1 MQTSDPDTRLMLA
14 FRDGDTAALSELYR
28 HWAGPLLR
36 CLERMVREKSIAEE
50 LMQETFIRVHGARDR
65 YVPEARFSTWLFR
78 IGRNLALNELER
90 VRSRAPHLTTDE
102 SPREPGAT
110 RRAPLVLVATQSA
123 VDELVAAAALAIYLG
138 ISVSGPA
145 TREGGPPLDPGNSVA
160 VINAAPTAPGTRD
173 IGIEDE
179 MVWALGY
186 VEDAGDLE
194 VLSGSLF
201 EDLEIIEQLELL
213 DYLSAR
219 EAAFGSREERG

>member
-36 CLERMVREKSIAEE
+36 FLERMVREKSIAEE

-123 VDELVAAAALAIYLG
+123 VDDLVDARREHARLENELATLPERQRSALWLTAVEGYSYDEVA
-138 ISVSGPA
+138 
-145 TREGGPPLDPGNSVA
+145 
-160 VINAAPTAPGTRD
+160 
-173 IGIEDE
+173 
-179 MVWALGY
+179 
-186 VEDAGDLE
+186 E
-194 VLSGSLF
+194 VLETTSASVKALVHRARSSLVDRMTEKIADASGKS
-201 EDLEIIEQLELL
+201 
-213 DYLSAR
+213 
-219 EAAFGSREERG
+219 EASEGKS